1 LGLIGSPIVP
11 FGSDAVDVLNEV
23 SLIQRVDTRLMCR
36 CITIMAIVCPTAA

>member
-23 SLIQRVDTRLMCR
+23 SLVHRVDIQLMCR
-36 CITIMAIVCPTAA
+36 CITIMAIVGHTAG